1 MALAISRFIVRNR
14 ETSAA
19 YIRECIGEICIGRLR
34 SGNRVHGSAMEY
46 GRRFFDLYARGAEG
60 LTIMEIGALDI
71 NGSLRSVA
79 PPGSIYLGLDTVGG
93 KGVDIV
99 IDDPYVLPLKSDT
112 VDICISS
119 SCFEHSEFFWLCF
132 NEVLRILKPE
142 GIFYLN
148 APSNGAFHRHPV
160 DCWRFYPDSGI
171 ALQNWG
177 RKNGYRVV
185 LLESFIGLQKEDTW
199 NDFVAVF
206 LKDPAYIGRYPERLL
221 DGDREVMNG
230 IRYGSDEFI
239 NPVSPS
245 QDQEAHR
252 KLSEIV
258 RSMSDIM
265 KS

>member
-1 MALAISRFIVRNR
+1 M
-14 ETSAA
+14 
-19 YIRECIGEICIGRLR
+19 
-34 SGNRVHGSAMEY
+34 HGSAMEY
-46 GRRFFDLYARGAEG
+46 GKRFFELYARGAKG
-60 LTIMEIGALDI
+60 LKIVEIGALDI

-79 PPGSIYLGLDTVGG
+79 PPDNTYLGLDTIDG

-99 IDDPYVLPLKSDT
+99 VVDSYILPLKNNT

-119 SCFEHSEFFWLCF
+119 SCFEHAEFFWLCF

-160 DCWRFYPDSGI
+160 DCWRFYPDSGV

-177 RKNGYRVV
+177 RRNGYPVV
-185 LLESFIGLQKEDTW
+185 LLESFIGLQKGDTW

-206 LKDPAYIGRYPERLL
+206 LKDRAYIDRYPERLL
-221 DGDREVMNG
+221 DRDREVMNG
-230 IRYGSDEFI
+230 IRYGTDDFI
-239 NPVSPS
+239 NLVSPS

-252 KLSEIV
+252 KLTEIV
-258 RSMSDIM
+258 RSIGNIM
-265 KS
+265 NS